1 MFFDLVKNV
10 SINVTFDTM
19 LNELVDELNKHSN
32 KNIFAHLVSLLDMSG
47 LRLKYV
53 YNSSNLVS
61 VVIKDAEESVIK
73 TMYLNDDCIAYLKR
87 LDGVF
92 NTKSTGVNMNCVV
105 INYDLTFTDEF
116 LNSLH
121 KFIKLS
127 TNMPIAYRIG
137 YLVAIISDKVISK
150 FDSCLLTGIELCG
163 EDFSQVKLHL
173 NVNVNIGNDTR
184 LSFMKTIILGENGI
198 IDIHT
203 KLPRVF

>member
-19 LNELVDELNKHSN
+19 LNELVDELNKHSD
-32 KNIFAHLVSLLDMSG
+32 KNTFAYLVSLLDMSG

-127 TNMPIAYRIG
+127 
-137 YLVAIISDKVISK
+137 ISK
-150 FDSCLLTGIELCG
+150 SKAGRI
-163 EDFSQVKLHL
+163 SYIVR
-173 NVNVNIGNDTR
+173 NINRDV
-184 LSFMKTIILGENGI
+184 L
-198 IDIHT
+198 
-203 KLPRVF
+203 

>member
-10 SINVTFDTM
+10 SINVTFDAM
-19 LNELVDELNKHSN
+19 LNELVDQLNKHSD
-32 KNIFAHLVSLLDMSG
+32 KNIFVYLVSLLDMSG
-47 LRLKYV
+47 LKLKYV

-73 TMYLNDDCIAYLKR
+73 TIYLNDDCIAYLKR

-92 NTKSTGVNMNCVV
+92 NAQSTGVNMNCLV

-127 TNMPIAYRIG
+127 
-137 YLVAIISDKVISK
+137 ISK
-150 FDSCLLTGIELCG
+150 SKADRISYIVRNITRSVLSKFGDCLLTGIELCG